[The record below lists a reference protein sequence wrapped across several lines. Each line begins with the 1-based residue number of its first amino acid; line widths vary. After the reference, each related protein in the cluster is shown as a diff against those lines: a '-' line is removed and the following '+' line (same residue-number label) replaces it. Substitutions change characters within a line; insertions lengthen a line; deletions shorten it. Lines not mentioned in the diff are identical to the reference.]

1 VIKKYFPFFFLIYSS
16 SAFAQGPVFNWGLSI
31 GGSDDERAYDIM
43 IVDSSLYPYLS
54 QNSLIVVGTTKSDD
68 GNVAFCGT
76 GTNNDQALYVVID
89 TVGNN
94 NGCHAFGGSGYDEF
108 DKGMWVLANPP
119 MTHKVFLGR
128 TSSNDGN
135 VSGNHGNMDA
145 WLVRVKFNT
154 LISQKCI
161 GGKAW
166 DAGSDFIE
174 MPDKGFMICGASASD
189 TIDGQ
194 ATNNHGFYDG
204 WVIRTDSSGNIIWSR
219 QYGGNLG
226 DYLESIVRTTDGN
239 FVCTGFS
246 NSTDSTF
253 SLNHGANDYWII
265 KIDTS
270 GNLLWQKIYGGTG
283 NDYAYK
289 VIQSRDGK
297 LVITGNAVSLDGDVV
312 GNHSSPGAS
321 DVWVLK
327 LNSAGN
333 IIWNKCF
340 GGSDIEVNRSII
352 QTRDNNFVIA
362 SSSLSN
368 DGDLTNI
375 QGFKGAWI
383 FKIDSSGNF
392 LWSKQFGS
400 NSASGP
406 GIITS
411 YNSHSFYFLS
421 RPLINGGNVPIF
433 YGGFADIWFASIS
446 DTANG
451 LGDSEINGRNKIV
464 LYPNPVSLSLKISTK
479 AISQIK
485 VIFINSMGKE
495 VLNQERF
502 IHFEGSFDITD
513 LASGLYF
520 VKIISGENVT
530 IKKII
535 KN

>member
-1 VIKKYFPFFFLIYSS
+1 
-16 SAFAQGPVFNWGLSI
+16 
-31 GGSDDERAYDIM
+31 M

-54 QNSLIVVGTTKSDD
+54 QNSLIVVGTTESDD

-76 GTNNDQALYVVID
+76 GPNNDQALYVVFD
-89 TVGNN
+89 TLGNN
-94 NGCHAFGGSGYDEF
+94 LGCHAFGGSGYDEF
-108 DKGMWVLANPP
+108 NKGMWVLANPP

-321 DVWVLK
+321 DIWVLK
-327 LNSAGN
+327 LDSAGN

-495 VLNQERF
+495 VLNKERL